1 MRERSGSELASP
13 AQSDQQPKDED
24 GRARSC
30 TSVAVLID
38 TNVFVYRYDAR
49 FSRKQQ
55 IANDILRSAIDA
67 GDARVPHQ
75 VVVEFV
81 AATTRGRPGTRLLS
95 AQEALRE
102 ADDILAQFPIIYPNE
117 AVLRTALRGFTAY
130 GLSWFDTH
138 LWAYAEVFGLT
149 EIISEDF
156 AHGRLY
162 GSVMVRNPFVQ
173 VQ

>member
-1 MRERSGSELASP
+1 MRERSGSEPASP
-13 AQSDQQPKDED
+13 AQGDRQQRAED
-24 GRARSC
+24 GHARSC

-49 FSRKQQ
+49 FRRKQE

-81 AATTRGRPGTRLLS
+81 AATTRGRPGARLLS

-102 ADDILAQFPIIYPNE
+102 ADDILAQFPIVYPNE
-117 AVLRTALRGFTAY
+117 AVLRTALRGFAAY
-130 GLSWFDTH
+130 GLSWFDAH

-162 GSVMVRNPFVQ
+162 GTVMARNPFVQ
-173 VQ
+173 AQ

>member
-1 MRERSGSELASP
+1 M
-13 AQSDQQPKDED
+13 
-24 GRARSC
+24 
-30 TSVAVLID
+30 AVLID

-49 FSRKQQ
+49 FRRKQE

-81 AATTRGRPGTRLLS
+81 AATTRGRPGARLLS

-102 ADDILAQFPIIYPNE
+102 ADDILAQFPIVYPNE
-117 AVLRTALRGFTAY
+117 AVLRTALRGFAAY
-130 GLSWFDTH
+130 GLSWFDAH

-162 GSVMVRNPFVQ
+162 GTVMARNPFVQ
-173 VQ
+173 AQ

>member
-1 MRERSGSELASP
+1 M
-13 AQSDQQPKDED
+13 
-24 GRARSC
+24 
-30 TSVAVLID
+30 AVLID
-38 TNVFVYRYDAR
+38 TNIFVYRYDAR

-55 IANDILRSAIDA
+55 IAKDILRSAIDA

-95 AQEALRE
+95 AREALHE

-117 AVLRTALRGFTAY
+117 AVLRTALRGLAAY
-130 GLSWFDTH
+130 GLSWFDAH

>member
-1 MRERSGSELASP
+1 M
-13 AQSDQQPKDED
+13 
-24 GRARSC
+24 
-30 TSVAVLID
+30 AVLID

-49 FSRKQQ
+49 FRRKQE

-81 AATTRGRPGTRLLS
+81 AATTRGTPGTRMLS

-102 ADDILAQFPIIYPNE
+102 ADDILAQFPVIYPNE
-117 AVLRTALRGFTAY
+117 AVLRTALRGFAAY
-130 GLSWFDTH
+130 GLSWFDAH